1 MMNYLDPMGTETFR
15 DKPEQAIHRNL
26 VRLTPGVQNM
36 PPIPVMCNLFPT
48 VEEVRAFA
56 RDHDFA
62 GIDWSFDLDRLPTT
76 PAEVSRWA
84 KEQTFLA
91 PLAVRYH
98 CPFYQLDPGHED
110 PAEAERAESVF
121 RHIIRLVAK
130 AGGRYLSIHLGLGL
144 DSTEPL
150 SWEVTLDNLRRLV
163 RFGARHQVTV
173 CLENLAWGWTSKPNL
188 FEKLIRMS
196 GAGVTLDIG
205 HARACEAVKSQ
216 QYSIEDFVTPHADRV
231 FNAHIYHTE
240 IPGRGHVPPETL
252 DQIQDQ
258 LTLLHG
264 VGCWWW
270 VLEIK
275 EPQGLLQTRKVVDE
289 YLAGTVSSS
298 NQSADIYG

>member
-1 MMNYLDPMGTETFR
+1 MMNYLDPMGTETLR

-26 VRLTPGVQNM
+26 VRLTPGTQKMAPTLAMSNM
-36 PPIPVMCNLFPT
+36 FPT
-48 VEEVRAFA
+48 AEEVKAFA
-56 RDHDFA
+56 LAYHFA
-62 GIDWSFDLDRLPTT
+62 GIDWSFDLDQLPTT
-76 PAEVSRWA
+76 PIEVSWWA
-84 KEQTFLA
+84 KEQAFLA

-98 CPFYQLDPGHED
+98 CPFYQLDLGHED
-110 PAEAERAESVF
+110 PAQAERAESVF

-150 SWEVTLDNLRRLV
+150 SWEVTLNNLRRLV

-205 HARACEAVKSQ
+205 HARVCEAVKSQ
-216 QYSIEDFVTPHADRV
+216 QYSIEDFVAPHPDRV

-240 IPGRGHVPPETL
+240 IPGRGHVPPQTL
-252 DQIQDQ
+252 DQIRDR
-258 LTLLHG
+258 LTLIHEA
-264 VGCWWW
+264 GCRWW
-270 VLEIK
+270 VLELK
-275 EPQGLLQTRKVVDE
+275 ETEGLLQTRKVVDE
-289 YLAGTVSSS
+289 YLAETMSTS
-298 NQSADIYG
+298 NQSAIYG